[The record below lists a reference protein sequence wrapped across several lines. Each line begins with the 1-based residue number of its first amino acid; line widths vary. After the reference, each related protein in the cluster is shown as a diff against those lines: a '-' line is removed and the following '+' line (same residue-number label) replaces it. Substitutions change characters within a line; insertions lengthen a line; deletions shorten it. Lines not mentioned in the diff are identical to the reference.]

1 MDDEIQADFYV
12 AVPEIM
18 PELNPLRKKLKTRF
32 PKFNRNSVGRDIPK
46 MLELFKTGLEIK
58 VDEERENIFE
68 IKIINLDMSND
79 QIAVSLQV
87 VIN

>member
-1 MDDEIQADFYV
+1 
-12 AVPEIM
+12 
-18 PELNPLRKKLKTRF
+18 
-32 PKFNRNSVGRDIPK
+32 

>member
-1 MDDEIQADFYV
+1 
-12 AVPEIM
+12 
-18 PELNPLRKKLKTRF
+18 
-32 PKFNRNSVGRDIPK
+32 

-68 IKIINLDMSND
+68 IKITNLDMSSD
-79 QIAVSLQV
+79 QIDVSLQV

>member
-1 MDDEIQADFYV
+1 
-12 AVPEIM
+12 
-18 PELNPLRKKLKTRF
+18 
-32 PKFNRNSVGRDIPK
+32 

-68 IKIINLDMSND
+68 IKITNLDMSND
-79 QIAVSLQV
+79 QIALSLQV

>member
-1 MDDEIQADFYV
+1 MLEF
-12 AVPEIM
+12 
-18 PELNPLRKKLKTRF
+18 LKTGF
-32 PKFNRNSVGRDIPK
+32 
-46 MLELFKTGLEIK
+46 EIK